1 MRQPL
6 PAARSEVDPGKG
18 SVSEERWNLLSAIL
32 VVLPIS
38 KHSPVQ
44 DK

>member
-32 VVLPIS
+32 VVLADIKALS
-38 KHSPVQ
+38 STG
-44 DK
+44 